1 MSLLNRIMGFVR
13 DENGAALLEY
23 TVLLGLMLVTVIAA
37 IVSIAGWVSNN
48 WTTLSA
54 ALTG

>member
-1 MSLLNRIMGFVR
+1 MSLLNRIKGFVR
-13 DENGAALLEY
+13 DEHGAALLEY

-48 WTTLSA
+48 WTTLNA